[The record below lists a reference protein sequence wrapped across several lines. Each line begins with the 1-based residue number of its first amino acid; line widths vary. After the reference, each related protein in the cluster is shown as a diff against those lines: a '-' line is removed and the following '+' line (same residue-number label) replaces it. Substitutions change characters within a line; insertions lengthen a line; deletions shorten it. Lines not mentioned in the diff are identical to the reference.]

1 MMSRILNY
9 GMILKC
15 AFMDGT
21 YNWRIGK
28 MIYLDNSATT
38 KPYKEVLETFV
49 TVSEK
54 YFANPSSL
62 HSKGGEAE
70 NLLTA
75 ARKSIGHLLDASPSE
90 IVFTSGGTEGNNI
103 AIKGI
108 AYQHQNRGK
117 HLITT
122 AIEHASSYESFQFL
136 ERQGFE
142 VTYLPV
148 DQTGMI
154 SLDNLKQ
161 AIRPDTVLVS
171 MLHVNNET
179 GTIQPI
185 KEIGEILKKHKKI
198 FFHVDNVQ
206 GIGKVPLMLNEWGID
221 LCTISAHK
229 IHGLKGTGL
238 LYVKNGVTLSALFTG
253 GEQEYRRRAGTE
265 NVAGIVSMAKALRLN
280 LEEMQVKKENM
291 LAVKHFI
298 LNGLKNIN
306 GIEINTPEENSAPH
320 IINFSVEGIKPEV
333 LIHALDKRDIFV
345 STRSACSSKQG
356 GASRI
361 LLEMGLGEKRAS
373 TAIRISTSYDST
385 EDEAKTALKV
395 LEEEIL
401 NFKKVMR

>member
-1 MMSRILNY
+1 VHFGRNVFT
-9 GMILKC
+9 GGFK
-15 AFMDGT
+15 A
-21 YNWRIGK
+21 

-38 KPYKEVLETFV
+38 KPYKEVLDTFI
-49 TVSEK
+49 TVSKK

-75 ARKSIGHLLDASPSE
+75 ARKSIANLLDVTSSE

-108 AYQHQNRGK
+108 AYQHRNRGK

-122 AIEHASSYESFQFL
+122 AVEHASAYESFQYL
-136 ERQGFE
+136 ETQGFE

-148 DQTGMI
+148 DDTGRI
-154 SLDNLKQ
+154 SLANLKQ

-185 KEIGEILKKHKKI
+185 KEIGEILKDHKKI

-206 GIGKVPLMLNEWGID
+206 GIGKVPLQLNEWGID

-229 IHGLKGTGL
+229 IHGLKGSGL
-238 LYVKNGVTLSALFTG
+238 LYIKNGITLSALFTG
-253 GEQEYRRRAGTE
+253 GEQEYRKRAGTE
-265 NVAGIVSMAKALRLN
+265 NVAGIASMAKALRLITD
-280 LEEMQVKKENM
+280 EMRLNKDKMLSVKQVFTE
-291 LAVKHFI
+291 
-298 LNGLKNIN
+298 GLKKME
-306 GIEINTPEENSAPH
+306 GVELNTPEEHSAPH
-320 IINFSVEGIKPEV
+320 IVNFSVEGIKPEV
-333 LIHALDKRDIFV
+333 LIHSLDKRDIFV

-361 LLEMGLGEKRAS
+361 LIEMGLGEKRAS
-373 TAIRISTSYDST
+373 TAIRISTSYDNT
-385 EDEAKTALKV
+385 VEEAEKTLKV
-395 LEEEIL
+395 LEEEIINL
-401 NFKKVMR
+401 KKVMR

>member
-1 MMSRILNY
+1 MFQLEDS
-9 GMILKC
+9 
-15 AFMDGT
+15 T
-21 YNWRIGK
+21 

-38 KPYKEVLETFV
+38 KPYKEVLDTFI

-54 YFANPSSL
+54 FFANPSSL

-75 ARKSIGHLLDASPSE
+75 ARKSIAALLDVQPSE

-122 AIEHASSYESFQFL
+122 VIEHASSYESFQYL
-136 ERQGFE
+136 ETRGFE

-148 DQTGMI
+148 NEAGMI
-154 SLDNLKQ
+154 SIEDLKE
-161 AIRPDTVLVS
+161 AIRPETVLVS

-185 KEIGEILKKHKKI
+185 KEIGEILKEHKKI

-206 GIGKVPLMLNEWGID
+206 GIGKVPLQLKEWGID

-238 LYVKNGVTLSALFTG
+238 LYIKNGVTLSALFTG
-253 GEQEYRRRAGTE
+253 GEQEYRKRAGTE
-265 NVAGIVSMAKALRLN
+265 NVAGIASMAKALRLT
-280 LEEMQVKKENM
+280 LDEMRIQKEKM
-291 LAVKHFI
+291 LAVKQVFTD
-298 LNGLKNIN
+298 GLKK
-306 GIEINTPEENSAPH
+306 IEGVELNTPKKHSAPH
-320 IINFSVEGIKPEV
+320 IVNFSVEGIKPEV
-333 LIHALDKRDIFV
+333 LIHSLDKRDIFV

-361 LLEMGLGEKRAS
+361 LLEMGLGERRAS
-373 TAIRISTSYDST
+373 TAIRISTSYDNT
-385 EDEAKTALKV
+385 VEEAKNTLEV

>member
-1 MMSRILNY
+1 
-9 GMILKC
+9 
-15 AFMDGT
+15 
-21 YNWRIGK
+21 

-38 KPYKEVLETFV
+38 KPYKEVLDTFLK
-49 TVSEK
+49 VSEK

-75 ARKSIGHLLDASPSE
+75 ARKSIAALLDVQPSE

-122 AIEHASSYESFQFL
+122 AVEHASSFESFQYL
-136 ERQGFE
+136 ETQGFE
-142 VTYLPV
+142 ITYLPV
-148 DQTGMI
+148 NEAGMI
-154 SLDNLKQ
+154 SIEDLRE
-161 AIRPDTVLVS
+161 AIRPETVLVS

-185 KEIGEILKKHKKI
+185 KEIGEILKEHKKI

-206 GIGKVPLMLNEWGID
+206 GIGKVPLQLKEWGID

-253 GEQEYRRRAGTE
+253 GEQEYRKRAGTE
-265 NVAGIVSMAKALRLN
+265 NVAGIASMAKALRLT
-280 LEEMQVKKENM
+280 LDEMRIKKEKI
-291 LAVKHFI
+291 LAVKQVFI
-298 LNGLKNIN
+298 EGLKK
-306 GIEINTPEENSAPH
+306 IEGVELNTPEKHSAPH
-320 IINFSVEGIKPEV
+320 IVNFSVEGIKPEA
-333 LIHALDKRDIFV
+333 LIHSLDKRDIFV

-361 LLEMGLGEKRAS
+361 LLEMGLGERRAS
-373 TAIRISTSYDST
+373 TAIRISTSYDNSV
-385 EDEAKTALKV
+385 EEAKNTLEV

-401 NFKKVMR
+401 NFKKIMR

>member
-1 MMSRILNY
+1 MFQLEDS
-9 GMILKC
+9 
-15 AFMDGT
+15 T
-21 YNWRIGK
+21 

-38 KPYKEVLETFV
+38 KPYKEVLDTFI

-75 ARKSIGHLLDASPSE
+75 ARKSIAYLLDVQPSE

-122 AIEHASSYESFQFL
+122 VIEHASSYESFQYL
-136 ERQGFE
+136 ETQGFE

-148 DQTGMI
+148 DEAGMI
-154 SLDNLKQ
+154 SIEDLKE
-161 AIRPDTVLVS
+161 AIRPETVLVS
-171 MLHVNNET
+171 MFHVNNET

-206 GIGKVPLMLNEWGID
+206 GIGKVPLQLKEWGID

-238 LYVKNGVTLSALFTG
+238 LYIKNGVTLSALFTG
-253 GEQEYRRRAGTE
+253 GEQEYRKRAGTE
-265 NVAGIVSMAKALRLN
+265 NVAGIASMAKALRLT
-280 LEEMQVKKENM
+280 LDEMRIKKETM
-291 LAVKHFI
+291 LAVKQVFTE
-298 LNGLKNIN
+298 GLKK
-306 GIEINTPEENSAPH
+306 IEGVELNTPEKHSAPH
-320 IINFSVEGIKPEV
+320 IVNFSVEGIKPEV
-333 LIHALDKRDIFV
+333 LIHSLDKRDIFV

-361 LLEMGLGEKRAS
+361 LLEMGLGERRAS
-373 TAIRISTSYDST
+373 TAIRISTSYDNT
-385 EDEAKTALKV
+385 VEEAKNTLEV

>member
-1 MMSRILNY
+1 
-9 GMILKC
+9 
-15 AFMDGT
+15 
-21 YNWRIGK
+21 

-38 KPYKEVLETFV
+38 KPYKEVLDTFI

-75 ARKSIGHLLDASPSE
+75 ARRSLAHLLDVSPSE

-122 AIEHASSYESFQFL
+122 AVEHASSYESFQYL
-136 ERQGFE
+136 ENQGFE

-148 DQTGMI
+148 NEAGMI
-154 SLDNLKQ
+154 YLEDLQ
-161 AIRPDTVLVS
+161 DAIRPDTILVS

-185 KEIGEILKKHKKI
+185 KEIGKILKNHRKI

-206 GIGKVPLMLNEWGID
+206 GIGKVPLQLNDWGVD

-238 LYVKNGVTLSALFTG
+238 IYIKNGVTLSALFTG
-253 GEQEYRRRAGTE
+253 GEQEYRKRAGTE
-265 NVAGIVSMAKALRLN
+265 NVAGIVSMAKALRLT
-280 LEEMQVKKENM
+280 LEEMRKKKETM
-291 LAVKHFI
+291 LAVKKVFTD
-298 LNGLKNIN
+298 GLKNIE
-306 GIEINTPEENSAPH
+306 GITINTPEKNSAPH
-320 IINFSVEGIKPEV
+320 IINFSVEDIKPEV
-333 LIHALDKRDIFV
+333 LIHALDKRNIFV
-345 STRSACSSKQG
+345 STRSACSSKHG

-361 LLEMGLGEKRAS
+361 LIEMGLGEKRAS
-373 TAIRISTSYDST
+373 TAIRISTSYDNTIEEADST
-385 EDEAKTALKV
+385 LEV
-395 LEEEIL
+395 LNEEIL

>member
-1 MMSRILNY
+1 MFQLEDS
-9 GMILKC
+9 
-15 AFMDGT
+15 T
-21 YNWRIGK
+21 

-38 KPYKEVLETFV
+38 KPYKEVLDTFI

-75 ARKSIGHLLDASPSE
+75 ARKSIAALLDVQPSE

-122 AIEHASSYESFQFL
+122 VIEHASSYESFQYL
-136 ERQGFE
+136 ETQGFE

-148 DQTGMI
+148 NEAGMI
-154 SLDNLKQ
+154 SIEDLKE
-161 AIRPDTVLVS
+161 AIRPETVLVS

-185 KEIGEILKKHKKI
+185 KEIGEILKEHKKI

-206 GIGKVPLMLNEWGID
+206 GIGKVPLQLKEWGID

-238 LYVKNGVTLSALFTG
+238 LYIKNGVTLSALFTG
-253 GEQEYRRRAGTE
+253 GEQEYRKRAGTE
-265 NVAGIVSMAKALRLN
+265 NVAGIASMAKALRLT
-280 LEEMQVKKENM
+280 LDEMRIKKEKM
-291 LAVKHFI
+291 LAIKQVFTE
-298 LNGLKNIN
+298 GLKK
-306 GIEINTPEENSAPH
+306 IEGVELNTPEKHSAPH
-320 IINFSVEGIKPEV
+320 IVNFSVEGIKPEV
-333 LIHALDKRDIFV
+333 LIHSLDKRDIFV

-361 LLEMGLGEKRAS
+361 LLEMGLGERRAS
-373 TAIRISTSYDST
+373 TAIRISTSYDNT
-385 EDEAKTALKV
+385 VEEAKNTLEV

>member
-1 MMSRILNY
+1 MFQLEDS
-9 GMILKC
+9 
-15 AFMDGT
+15 T
-21 YNWRIGK
+21 

-38 KPYKEVLETFV
+38 KPYKEVLDTFLK
-49 TVSEK
+49 VSEK

-75 ARKSIGHLLDASPSE
+75 ARKSIAALLDVQPSE

-122 AIEHASSYESFQFL
+122 AVEHASSFESFQYL
-136 ERQGFE
+136 ETQGFE
-142 VTYLPV
+142 ITYLPV
-148 DQTGMI
+148 NEAGMI
-154 SLDNLKQ
+154 SIEDLRE
-161 AIRPDTVLVS
+161 AIRPETVLVS

-185 KEIGEILKKHKKI
+185 KEIGEILKEHKKI

-206 GIGKVPLMLNEWGID
+206 GIGKVPLQLKEWGID

-253 GEQEYRRRAGTE
+253 GEQEYRKRAGTE
-265 NVAGIVSMAKALRLN
+265 NVAGIASMAKALRLT
-280 LEEMQVKKENM
+280 LDEMRIKKEKI
-291 LAVKHFI
+291 LAVKQVFI
-298 LNGLKNIN
+298 EGLKK
-306 GIEINTPEENSAPH
+306 IEGVELNTPEKHSAPH
-320 IINFSVEGIKPEV
+320 IVNFSVEGIKPEA
-333 LIHALDKRDIFV
+333 LIHSLDKRDIFV

-361 LLEMGLGEKRAS
+361 LLEMGLGERRAS
-373 TAIRISTSYDST
+373 TAIRISTSYDNSV
-385 EDEAKTALKV
+385 EEAKNTLEV

-401 NFKKVMR
+401 NFKKIMR

>member
-1 MMSRILNY
+1 
-9 GMILKC
+9 
-15 AFMDGT
+15 
-21 YNWRIGK
+21 

-38 KPYKEVLETFV
+38 KPYKEVLDTFI
-49 TVSEK
+49 TVSKK

-75 ARKSIGHLLDASPSE
+75 ARKSIANLLDVTSSE

-108 AYQHQNRGK
+108 AYQHRNRGK

-122 AIEHASSYESFQFL
+122 AVEHASAYESFQYL
-136 ERQGFE
+136 ETQGFE

-148 DQTGMI
+148 DDTGRI
-154 SLDNLKQ
+154 SLANLKQ

-185 KEIGEILKKHKKI
+185 KEIGEILKDHKKI

-206 GIGKVPLMLNEWGID
+206 GIGKVPLHLNEWGID

-229 IHGLKGTGL
+229 IHGLKGSGL
-238 LYVKNGVTLSALFTG
+238 LYIKNGITLSALFTG
-253 GEQEYRRRAGTE
+253 GEQEYRKRAGTE
-265 NVAGIVSMAKALRLN
+265 NVAGIASMAKALRLITD
-280 LEEMQVKKENM
+280 EMRLNKDKMLSVKQVFTE
-291 LAVKHFI
+291 
-298 LNGLKNIN
+298 GLKKME
-306 GIEINTPEENSAPH
+306 GVELNTPEEHSAPH
-320 IINFSVEGIKPEV
+320 IVNFSVEGIKPEV
-333 LIHALDKRDIFV
+333 LIHSLDKRDIFV

-361 LLEMGLGEKRAS
+361 LIEMGLGEKRAS
-373 TAIRISTSYDST
+373 TAIRISTSYDNT
-385 EDEAKTALKV
+385 VEEAEKTLKV
-395 LEEEIL
+395 LEEEIINL
-401 NFKKVMR
+401 KKVMR

>member
-1 MMSRILNY
+1 
-9 GMILKC
+9 
-15 AFMDGT
+15 
-21 YNWRIGK
+21 

-38 KPYKEVLETFV
+38 KPYKEVLDTFL

-75 ARKSIGHLLDASPSE
+75 ARKSIAALLDVQPSE

-122 AIEHASSYESFQFL
+122 AVEHASSYESFQYL
-136 ERQGFE
+136 ETQGFE

-148 DQTGMI
+148 NKAGVI
-154 SLDNLKQ
+154 SIEDLKE
-161 AIRPDTVLVS
+161 AIRPETVLIS
-171 MLHVNNET
+171 MLYVNNET

-185 KEIGEILKKHKKI
+185 KEIGEILKNHKKI

-206 GIGKVPLMLNEWGID
+206 GIGKVPLQLKEWGID

-238 LYVKNGVTLSALFTG
+238 LYIKNGVTLSALLTG
-253 GEQEYRRRAGTE
+253 GEQEYRKRAGTE
-265 NVAGIVSMAKALRLN
+265 NVAGIASMAKALRLT
-280 LEEMQVKKENM
+280 LDVMRIKKDKM
-291 LAVKHFI
+291 LAVKQVFI
-298 LNGLKNIN
+298 EGLKK
-306 GIEINTPEENSAPH
+306 IEGVELNTPEKHSAPH
-320 IINFSVEGIKPEV
+320 IVNFSVEGIKPEV
-333 LIHALDKRDIFV
+333 LIHSLDKRDIFV

-361 LLEMGLGEKRAS
+361 LLEMGLGERRAS
-373 TAIRISTSYDST
+373 TAIRISTSYENSV
-385 EDEAKTALKV
+385 EEAKNTLQV

>member
-1 MMSRILNY
+1 MFQLEDS
-9 GMILKC
+9 
-15 AFMDGT
+15 T
-21 YNWRIGK
+21 

-38 KPYKEVLETFV
+38 KPYKEVLDTFL

-75 ARKSIGHLLDASPSE
+75 ARKSIAALLDVQPSE

-117 HLITT
+117 HLITS
-122 AIEHASSYESFQFL
+122 AVEHASSYESFQYL
-136 ERQGFE
+136 ETQGFE

-148 DQTGMI
+148 NKAGVI
-154 SLDNLKQ
+154 SIEDLKE
-161 AIRPDTVLVS
+161 AIRPETVLVS
-171 MLHVNNET
+171 MLYVNNET

-185 KEIGEILKKHKKI
+185 KEIGEILKNHKKI

-206 GIGKVPLMLNEWGID
+206 GIGKVPLQLKEWGID

-238 LYVKNGVTLSALFTG
+238 LYIKNGVTLSALLTG
-253 GEQEYRRRAGTE
+253 GEQEYRKRAGTE
-265 NVAGIVSMAKALRLN
+265 NVAGIASMAKALRLT
-280 LEEMQVKKENM
+280 LDVMRIKKDKM
-291 LAVKHFI
+291 LAVKQVFI
-298 LNGLKNIN
+298 EGLKK
-306 GIEINTPEENSAPH
+306 IEGVELNTPEKHSAPH
-320 IINFSVEGIKPEV
+320 IVNFSVEGIKPEV
-333 LIHALDKRDIFV
+333 LIHSLDKRDIFV

-361 LLEMGLGEKRAS
+361 LLEMGLGERRAS
-373 TAIRISTSYDST
+373 TAIRISTSYENSV
-385 EDEAKTALKV
+385 EEAKNTLQV

>member
-1 MMSRILNY
+1 
-9 GMILKC
+9 
-15 AFMDGT
+15 
-21 YNWRIGK
+21 

-38 KPYKEVLETFV
+38 KPFKEVLDTFL

-75 ARKSIGHLLDASPSE
+75 ARKSIAALLDVQPSE

-122 AIEHASSYESFQFL
+122 AVEHASSYESFQYL
-136 ERQGFE
+136 ETQGFE

-148 DQTGMI
+148 DEAGMI
-154 SLDNLKQ
+154 SIVDLKE
-161 AIRPDTVLVS
+161 AMRPETVLVS

-185 KEIGEILKKHKKI
+185 KEIGEILKEHKKI

-206 GIGKVPLMLNEWGID
+206 GIGKVPLQLKEWGID

-253 GEQEYRRRAGTE
+253 GEQEYRKRAGTE
-265 NVAGIVSMAKALRLN
+265 NVAGIASMAKALRLT
-280 LEEMQVKKENM
+280 LDEMRIKKEKI
-291 LAVKHFI
+291 LAVKQVFI
-298 LNGLKNIN
+298 EGLKK
-306 GIEINTPEENSAPH
+306 IEGVELNTPEKHSAPH
-320 IINFSVEGIKPEV
+320 IVNFSVEGIKPEV
-333 LIHALDKRDIFV
+333 LIHSLDKRDIFV

-361 LLEMGLGEKRAS
+361 LLEMGLDERRAS
-373 TAIRISTSYDST
+373 TAIRISTSYDNSL
-385 EDEAKTALKV
+385 EEAKNTLHV

>member
-1 MMSRILNY
+1 
-9 GMILKC
+9 
-15 AFMDGT
+15 
-21 YNWRIGK
+21 

-38 KPYKEVLETFV
+38 KPYKEVLDTFI
-49 TVSEK
+49 TVSQK

-70 NLLTA
+70 KLLIA
-75 ARKSIGHLLDASPSE
+75 ARKSIADLLAVTSPE

-122 AIEHASSYESFQFL
+122 AVEHASSYESFQYL
-136 ERQGFE
+136 ETQGFE

-148 DQTGMI
+148 NETGMT
-154 SLDNLKQ
+154 SLEDLKQ
-161 AIRPDTVLVS
+161 ALRPDTVLVS

-185 KEIGEILKKHKKI
+185 KEIGEMLKDHKKI

-206 GIGKVPLMLNEWGID
+206 GIGKVPLQLKDWGID
-221 LCTISAHK
+221 LCTLSAHK

-238 LYVKNGVTLSALFTG
+238 LYIKNGVTLSALFTG
-253 GEQEYRRRAGTE
+253 GEQEYRKRAGTE
-265 NVAGIVSMAKALRLN
+265 NVAGIASMAKALRLT
-280 LEEMQVKKENM
+280 LDEMSIKKEKM
-291 LAVKHFI
+291 LAVKQVFTE
-298 LNGLKNIN
+298 GLKK
-306 GIEINTPEENSAPH
+306 IEGVELNTPENYSAPH
-320 IINFSVEGIKPEV
+320 IVNFSVEGIKPEV

-361 LLEMGLGEKRAS
+361 LLEMGLGEQRAS
-373 TAIRISTSYDST
+373 TAIRISTSYDNT
-385 EDEAKTALKV
+385 VEEAKSTLNV